1 MIRLDCTF
9 RHRPILLEKQKEAA
23 GAAVQAACA
32 LRPAPTGSVSYR
44 VVHIKSAMLSD
55 WMVMVMM
62 NGNGDDDNV
71 GKWQL

>member
-1 MIRLDCTF
+1 MCRPPVIHLTRLDDTF
-9 RHRPILLEKQKEAA
+9 RHRPRVLEKQKKAA

-32 LRPAPTGSVSYR
+32 LRPAPAGSVSYI

-62 NGNGDDDNV
+62 NE
-71 GKWQL
+71 WQW

>member
-1 MIRLDCTF
+1 MIHFVIVRDYW
-9 RHRPILLEKQKEAA
+9 KNKKAA

-32 LRPAPTGSVSYR
+32 LRPAPAGSVSYI

-62 NGNGDDDNV
+62 NE
-71 GKWQL
+71 W

>member
-1 MIRLDCTF
+1 
-9 RHRPILLEKQKEAA
+9 LEKQKAA

-32 LRPAPTGSVSYR
+32 LRPAPAGSVSYI

-62 NGNGDDDNV
+62 NE
-71 GKWQL
+71 W